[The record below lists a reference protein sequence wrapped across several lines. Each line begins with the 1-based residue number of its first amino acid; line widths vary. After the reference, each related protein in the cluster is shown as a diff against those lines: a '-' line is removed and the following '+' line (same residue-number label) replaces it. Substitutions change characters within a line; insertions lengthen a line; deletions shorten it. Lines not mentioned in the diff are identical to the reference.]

1 MDPQLQGPSRD
12 SHHQTEPA
20 LDWPTPP
27 PFCTCSSGMDNG
39 PGSLWVGACPKE
51 FGEALHACSL
61 QQVDVWGGGGGLSF
75 PDGPATWTPTL
86 NWREKR
92 VLPSREQ
99 AVAPSPFPAPAGWS
113 GLDPFVGEGQSV
125 FYICVY
131 IFFLSSELST
141 RRFLPISAAVSVVI
155 SGSGRAW
162 SGMD

>member
-1 MDPQLQGPSRD
+1 MASEPQLQGFSRN
-12 SHHQTEPA
+12 SHHQTETA

-27 PFCTCSSGMDNG
+27 LFCTCSSGMDNG

-51 FGEALHACSL
+51 FGETLHTPAAR
-61 QQVDVWGGGGGLSF
+61 WMFGGGRAFLPRWACHLDPHAELEG
-75 PDGPATWTPTL
+75 
-86 NWREKR
+86 EKGAAFKR
-92 VLPSREQ
+92 AGSG
-99 AVAPSPFPAPAGWS
+99 PSPFPAPAGWS
-113 GLDPFVGEGQSV
+113 GLDPFMGEGQSV

-162 SGMD
+162 GGVD